1 MKEFNFIADCDI
13 CNKRNTL
20 CKEVTLFTKEKKKE
34 VAMWCVKC
42 SQEIDEEMARQ
53 QEEALYEV
61 YEDIIRSSY

>member
-1 MKEFNFIADCDI
+1 MREFNVISNCDI
-13 CNKRNTL
+13 CKEQKAL
-20 CKEVTLFTKEKKKE
+20 CKEITLFTKEKKQE

-42 SQEIDEEMARQ
+42 SQEIEEEMARQ